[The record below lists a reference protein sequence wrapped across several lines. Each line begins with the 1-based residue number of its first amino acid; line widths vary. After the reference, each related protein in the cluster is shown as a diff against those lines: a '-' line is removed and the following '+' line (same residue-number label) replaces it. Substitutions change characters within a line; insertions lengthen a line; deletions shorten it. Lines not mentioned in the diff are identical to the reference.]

1 MVPIAIRVGIIRTI
15 IRVVICNRIIFL
27 CGYIIGTTTAATSA
41 TPTIATYATTSI
53 CGIASCLQCFTFASQ
68 TTMSFAT
75 FGQALHI
82 DIFHLGR
89 RRRSRRRRRRSRRI
103 RGSCT
108 LSRRIFTISDRILKL
123 IFIRIGIWC
132 LRSTSEIARSYSRYR
147 VRVRA

>member
-1 MVPIAIRVGIIRTI
+1 MNTFLEVSFLYLVFETFSFGELLSELLEDRLTLRACTFKHAFKSTTMVPIAIRVGIIRTI

-82 DIFHLGR
+82 DIFNLG
-89 RRRSRRRRRRSRRI
+89 
-103 RGSCT
+103 
-108 LSRRIFTISDRILKL
+108 
-123 IFIRIGIWC
+123 
-132 LRSTSEIARSYSRYR
+132 
-147 VRVRA
+147 